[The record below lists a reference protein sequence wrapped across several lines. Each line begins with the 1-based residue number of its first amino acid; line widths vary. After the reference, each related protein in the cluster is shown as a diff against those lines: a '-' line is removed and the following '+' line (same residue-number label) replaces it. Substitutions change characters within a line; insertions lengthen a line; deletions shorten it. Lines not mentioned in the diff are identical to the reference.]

1 MILLGTIHW
10 FNADKG
16 YGFITTK
23 GGEDIFV
30 HYSAIKA
37 TGYRTLYEGQEVYYQ
52 IVRGKSGLSAINVQP
67 LAVPHPR
74 PRVRYH

>member
-52 IVRGKSGLSAINVQP
+52 IVRGKSGLSATKKSLFTGMCKNKLKP
-67 LAVPHPR
+67 A
-74 PRVRYH
+74 